1 MQELEVSIADLWE
14 SAKDDVFKF
23 FQEVQ
28 LIRREKQH
36 IVLLIELQHKPRV
49 ARKWFLLRLIK
60 SCDVLD
66 SIAEEIHH
74 IDNQL
79 CLGSND

>member
-14 SAKDDVFKF
+14 SAKDNVFEL

-36 IVLLIELQHKPRV
+36 IVLLIEFQHKPRV
-49 ARKWFLLRLIK
+49 TSKWFLLRLIK

-66 SIAEEIHH
+66 GIAEEIHH

-79 CLGSND
+79 SLGGDD